1 MSAAG
6 SGVFSGSING
16 LRHGEDSAFAPTLQ
30 DVRLELIE
38 IMHGK
43 NYVVSLDELVEHF
56 FQGSASQSK
65 KAIPNLF
72 AKVPHF
78 KTERAMYD
86 HFVSSTPTNPLCP

>member
-1 MSAAG
+1 MHQAPVNNEHVGKNS
-6 SGVFSGSING
+6 
-16 LRHGEDSAFAPTLQ
+16 LFAPTIQ
-30 DVRLELIE
+30 EARLELIE

-56 FQGSASQSK
+56 FQGSAPQSK

-78 KTERAMYD
+78 KTERDMYD
-86 HFVSSTPTNPLCP
+86 HFASSIPTTPLCP